1 MQQKTIS
8 AITTECTK
16 EQIWKLMSNVND
28 WNKWDNSV
36 EYSELR
42 GEFKTG
48 STFLLKPKGG
58 PKIRIGLVE
67 VKPMTYFKD
76 QTTFPLAKMYGEHW
90 YEDTPQGLKV
100 TVTMTITGLLS
111 GLWYK
116 LVMKDIVQRQPEE
129 IKTQIAEAKK
139 NKNGR

>member
-8 AITTECTK
+8 TITRECTK

-36 EYSELR
+36 EFSELQ
-42 GEFKTG
+42 GEFQTG

-58 PKIRIGLVE
+58 PKIRIGLEE
-67 VKPMTYFKD
+67 VKPVAYFKD
-76 QTTFPLAKMYGEHW
+76 RTTFPLAKMYGEHW
-90 YEDTPQGLKV
+90 YEDTPEGLKV

-129 IKTQIAEAKK
+129 IQTQIAEAKK
-139 NKNGR
+139 I